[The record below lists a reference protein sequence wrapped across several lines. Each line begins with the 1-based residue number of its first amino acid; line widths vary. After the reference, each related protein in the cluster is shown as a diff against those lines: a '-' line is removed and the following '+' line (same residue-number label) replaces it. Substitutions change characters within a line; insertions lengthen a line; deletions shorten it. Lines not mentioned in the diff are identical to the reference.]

1 MFFIIRNNYKTF
13 TKIENI
19 NYNYIEGN
27 GKNLTDNLIKILIK
41 KNIDILIYQFKFTKE
56 LNILIKLNKPKI
68 IYINHSCFLL
78 WIYIHRYNIFNDIYE
93 IYKKA
98 KYIVSI
104 VKFEN
109 YFLFR
114 KWGINSIY
122 MDNLITYDYEK
133 ITPSSLSSNLILIL
147 GRANDKIK
155 RVDLGIKSM
164 KYILKEIPDCEMK
177 IISNTRG
184 IKKLKKLINRLK
196 LENNVKFTGFTK
208 TPEKFFNNA
217 SLHIFPS
224 ISEAFPMAL
233 CETKIYGIPSII
245 TGIDY
250 ISISEGGV
258 INVYDD
264 KPETIAR
271 EAIKIL
277 KNTFYKKKLGKQ
289 ARRSM
294 RKFNNKLTV
303 EKWIKL
309 IVSVYKGENYYQAL
323 INAEQRKY
331 NDIKYINQFKKNLK
345 LLKKRKPILK
355 KISLKKILN
364 FDIMKNFSFF
374 ISQKKSLI

>member
-1 MFFIIRNNYKTF
+1 
-13 TKIENI
+13 
-19 NYNYIEGN
+19 
-27 GKNLTDNLIKILIK
+27 
-41 KNIDILIYQFKFTKE
+41 
-56 LNILIKLNKPKI
+56 
-68 IYINHSCFLL
+68 
-78 WIYIHRYNIFNDIYE
+78 
-93 IYKKA
+93 
-98 KYIVSI
+98 
-104 VKFEN
+104 
-109 YFLFR
+109 
-114 KWGINSIY
+114 

-164 KYILKEIPDCEMK
+164 KYILKEIVDCEMK

-184 IKKLKKLINRLK
+184 IKKLKQLINRLN

-294 RKFNNKLTV
+294 RKFNNKLIV
-303 EKWIKL
+303 DKWIKL
-309 IVSVYKGENYYQAL
+309 IVSVYKGGNYYQEL
-323 INAEQRKY
+323 INEEQRKY
-331 NDIKYINQFKKNLK
+331 NDIKYINQFKRNLK
-345 LLKKRKPILK
+345 LLKKRKPIMK
-355 KISLKKILN
+355 KISLKNILN
-364 FDIMKNFSFF
+364 FDFMKNFSFF
-374 ISQKKSLI
+374 